1 MTYEDQELQQYQTPE
16 GLMQPSQEDLLAAQP
31 LVSLHFPL
39 RQHDPRHNSSSSI
52 PNTSIGQSLSSVSTP
67 FAWTMPTSLPSTGPR
82 SSLPSHTTTTGTG
95 SSLDGSGVCPE
106 CGHKVSVAKKEEDRN
121 KNVRRH
127 MREQH
132 GQSVKCPQCGKDFS
146 RPSNMRRH
154 ITDTH

>member
-1 MTYEDQELQQYQTPE
+1 MTNEDQQCQQFQAPG
-16 GLMQPSQEDLLAAQP
+16 GLMQPAQEDLLAAQT

-39 RQHDPRHNSSSSI
+39 RQHDPRNHYSSALSY
-52 PNTSIGQSLSSVSTP
+52 TSVAVP
-67 FAWTMPTSLPSTGPR
+67 FASAMATSQPNNGPQGSLPSQ
-82 SSLPSHTTTTGTG
+82 TTTTGTV

-106 CGHKVSVAKKEEDRN
+106 CSRKVSVAKKEEDRN
-121 KNVRRH
+121 KSVRSH

-132 GQSVKCPQCGKDFS
+132 GQTVKCPQCGKDFS